1 MFTVRV
7 GTTASILHGCGALM
21 AWRFQR
27 VKRLVLTLSCLSLL
41 AGTAALLTL
50 NPRGIFQWRDL
61 VREYDELMR
70 KNQALEQDNRLLYQ
84 EITRLRNDPKV
95 IEHLAREELGLA
107 REDELIIYFAP
118 PEEHKEGNT
127 KQ

>member
-1 MFTVRV
+1 
-7 GTTASILHGCGALM
+7 M
-21 AWRFQR
+21 ARRFQH
-27 VKRLVLTLSCLSLL
+27 VKRLGLTFFCLFLL
-41 AGTAALLTL
+41 AGTALLLTL
-50 NPRGIFQWRDL
+50 NPGGLFQWRELD
-61 VREYDELMR
+61 REYDELMR

-95 IEHLAREELGLA
+95 IEHLAREELGLV
-107 REDELIIYFAP
+107 RDDELIIYFAP